1 MKKLTLLSLTILV
14 VLLSACSAQTPQAV
28 PAQTELSTE
37 SKLIVGTFKLDG
49 TDQAITK
56 DQAKQLV
63 ILWQVY
69 QEISQSDTAAQEEV
83 DGLLKQIEG
92 TMTDAQMQAI
102 NGLSLSQRDVMSL
115 MQEKG
120 LMGNLPQMSNSSS
133 SSSSSGS
140 GSTAGAGGPPD
151 GGGGMMGA
159 GGPPD
164 GGFGGG
170 GFGGGESANRS
181 SSSSS
186 SSSSSTQTR
195 TSPTSQLLNALIE
208 YLQGVAGE

>member
-1 MKKLTLLSLTILV
+1 MKKLFLPLALLTLLLT
-14 VLLSACSAQTPQAV
+14 ACGTQATQTA
-28 PAQTELSTE
+28 PAQGELNTE

-49 TDQAITK
+49 TDQAVTK

-92 TMTDAQMQAI
+92 TMTDAQMQAVSDL
-102 NGLSLSQRDVMSL
+102 NLSQRDVMSL

-120 LMGNLPQMSNSSS
+120 LMVNMPQRSDTSSGSSS
-133 SSSSSGS
+133 SSSLPG
-140 GSTAGAGGPPD
+140 GGPPD
-151 GGGGMMGA
+151 MGA

-164 GGFGGG
+164 MGGG
-170 GFGGGESANRS
+170 GPMMGGT
-181 SSSSS
+181 
-186 SSSSSTQTR
+186 SSSSTSDSSSSAQTR
-195 TSPTSQLLNALIE
+195 MNPTSQLLDAFIE
-208 YLQGVAGE
+208 YLQSLAGE

>member
-1 MKKLTLLSLTILV
+1 MKRLFITLTLLVLFLTACGTQAAQTAPAQGE
-14 VLLSACSAQTPQAV
+14 LSA
-28 PAQTELSTE
+28 E

-49 TDQAITK
+49 TEQAVTK
-56 DQAKQLV
+56 GQAKQLV

-69 QEISQSDTAAQEEV
+69 KEISQSDTAAQEEV

-102 NGLSLSQRDVMSL
+102 SDLNLGQRDVMSL

-133 SSSSSGS
+133 SNGGSSSSSNRGS
-140 GSTAGAGGPPD
+140 FTPPD
-151 GGGGMMGA
+151 GGPMMGA

-164 GGFGGG
+164 MGGG
-170 GFGGGESANRS
+170 GFGGGGSGS
-181 SSSSS
+181 PSSSSS
-186 SSSSSTQTR
+186 SSSSSTQAR
-195 TSPTSQLLNALIE
+195 VNPTSQLLSALIE
-208 YLQGVAGE
+208 YLQGIAGE

>member
-1 MKKLTLLSLTILV
+1 MKKLTLVSLTILAI
-14 VLLSACSAQTPQAV
+14 LLSACSAQTPQAA
-28 PAQTELSTE
+28 PAPTELSTE

-56 DQAKQLV
+56 EQAKQLV

-69 QEISQSDTAAQEEV
+69 QEINQSDTAAQEEV
-83 DGLLKQIEG
+83 DGLLQQIEG

-102 NGLSLSQRDVMSL
+102 NGLNLSQSDVMSL

-120 LMGNLPQMSNSSS
+120 LMGNLPQISNSSS

-140 GSTAGAGGPPD
+140 NSS
-151 GGGGMMGA
+151 GGGAAMGA

-164 GGFGGG
+164 MGGG
-170 GFGGGESANRS
+170 SPMMGGG
-181 SSSSS
+181 
-186 SSSSSTQTR
+186 
-195 TSPTSQLLNALIE
+195 
-208 YLQGVAGE
+208 

>member
-1 MKKLTLLSLTILV
+1 MKRLFITLTLLVLFLTACGTQAAQTAPAQGE
-14 VLLSACSAQTPQAV
+14 LSA
-28 PAQTELSTE
+28 E

-49 TDQAITK
+49 TEQAVTK

-69 QEISQSDTAAQEEV
+69 KEISQSDTAAQEEV

-102 NGLSLSQRDVMSL
+102 SDLNLGQRDVMSL

-133 SSSSSGS
+133 SNGGSSSSSNRGS
-140 GSTAGAGGPPD
+140 FTPPD
-151 GGGGMMGA
+151 GGPMMGA

-164 GGFGGG
+164 MGGG
-170 GFGGGESANRS
+170 GFGGGGSGS
-181 SSSSS
+181 PSSSSS
-186 SSSSSTQTR
+186 SSSSSTQAR
-195 TSPTSQLLNALIE
+195 VNPTSQLLSALIE
-208 YLQGVAGE
+208 YLQGIAGE

>member
-1 MKKLTLLSLTILV
+1 MKRLFSTLTLLVLFLTACGTQAAQTAPAQGE
-14 VLLSACSAQTPQAV
+14 LSA
-28 PAQTELSTE
+28 E

-49 TDQAITK
+49 TEQAVTK

-69 QEISQSDTAAQEEV
+69 KEISQSDTAAQEEV

-102 NGLSLSQRDVMSL
+102 SDLNLGQRDVMTL

-120 LMGNLPQMSNSSS
+120 LMGSLPQMSNSSS
-133 SSSSSGS
+133 SSSSSGNNS
-140 GSTAGAGGPPD
+140 S
-151 GGGGMMGA
+151 GGGAAMGA

-164 GGFGGG
+164 MGAGGPPDMGGG
-170 GFGGGESANRS
+170 GPMMGGERS
-181 SSSSS
+181 SSSPSSSSS
-186 SSSSSTQTR
+186 SSSSSTQAR
-195 TSPTSQLLNALIE
+195 VNPTSQLLSALIE
-208 YLQGVAGE
+208 YLQGIAGE